1 MGRLLTYTCD
11 RCKASWPSSDNSA
24 QLWTVQI
31 YSKCDVGNHYGT
43 LNATGRA
50 AEWCRACYETLGFV
64 PQIVS
69 KPAVLPELTIEEKLR
84 EIIRSVVQEEMP
96 Q

>member
-11 RCKASWPSSDNSA
+11 RCKTSWPSSNDD

-31 YSKCDVGNHYGT
+31 YSKCDVSSHYGT
-43 LNATGRA
+43 LNATGCA

-64 PQIVS
+64 PQIAS
-69 KPAVLPELTIEEKLR
+69 KPAVIPELTFEVKLR
-84 EIIRSVVQEEMP
+84 EFIRSVFQEEIP